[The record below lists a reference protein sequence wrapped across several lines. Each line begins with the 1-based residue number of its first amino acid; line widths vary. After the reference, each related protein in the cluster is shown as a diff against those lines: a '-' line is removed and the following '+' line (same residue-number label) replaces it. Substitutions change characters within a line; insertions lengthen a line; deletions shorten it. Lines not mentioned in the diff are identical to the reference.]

1 MLLSCVLTMTRTEQ
15 REREMHQLLITSF
28 AQETGML
35 HEKSSQRGSNT
46 PTILFICNI
55 LTGNALSIYH
65 PVGGN
70 LYHRLARLI
79 PGRRF
84 IENERNR

>member
-1 MLLSCVLTMTRTEQ
+1 MKNQ
-15 REREMHQLLITSF
+15 
-28 AQETGML
+28 A
-35 HEKSSQRGSNT
+35 KGSNT

-65 PVGGN
+65 PAGGN

-79 PGRRF
+79 PGR
-84 IENERNR
+84 